1 MAAVFFAGR
10 SLLTW
15 SGRAEE
21 VTVLGSFVPL
31 AQETGGNPA
40 SLLIFLVL
48 MFVLFYFL
56 MIRPQQRR
64 ARAQR
69 ELLGSLE
76 EGDEVVTIG
85 GMFGTITALDDERA
99 TLEVAPNVE
108 IEFVRT
114 AIARKLVFDED
125 GEQEV
130 EETEPEEERAGG
142 AGEEK

>member
-1 MAAVFFAGR
+1 M
-10 SLLTW
+10 
-15 SGRAEE
+15 
-21 VTVLGSFVPL
+21 LGSFVPL
-31 AQETGGNPA
+31 AQEETGGNPA

-64 ARAQR
+64 QRAQR
-69 ELLGSLE
+69 ELLASLE

-125 GEQEV
+125 GEQEL